1 MALNIRSGILLR
13 IFSSE
18 YILEGF
24 SLLVV
29 VGSAIFTV
37 GNYCQRVKLTRN
49 GVDYT
54 VFDFSNVNM
63 TIYQ

>member
-1 MALNIRSGILLR
+1 MALNIHSGILLR

-18 YILEGF
+18 YISEDF
-24 SLLVV
+24 SFLVV
-29 VGSAIFTV
+29 AGSAIFTV
-37 GNYCQRVKLTRN
+37 GNYCQRVKLTRS

-54 VFDFSNVNM
+54 VFDYSSVKM